1 MPSRDDLVARISSPV
16 RLTQRSPPRG
26 FGTSCRTTSFLLAT
40 RTILKRT
47 ARGLTFTSATTVYPA
62 GRCECLSFGSI
73 SANVFLSSQTNDTL
87 LLITRHVYLWR
98 IRFHCS
104 LRALNL
110 CCCLIQAYC
119 GNISAQPATCFSGSP
134 LCQHGANE
142 CTGDRLEACAASG
155 LSNKVSALQS
165 AEFAYCLEAGGL
177 DVGRAES
184 CALSSGIDWNALDSC
199 AASESPEGDAANVV
213 AANITAQ
220 YTYVYSQGWAGTP
233 TVVLNGETLFTT
245 KDLLGQVCAAAG
257 ADAPVGCS
265 TLRQNQPE
273 HSFAKC

>member
-1 MPSRDDLVARISSPV
+1 M
-16 RLTQRSPPRG
+16 
-26 FGTSCRTTSFLLAT
+26 
-40 RTILKRT
+40 
-47 ARGLTFTSATTVYPA
+47 
-62 GRCECLSFGSI
+62 
-73 SANVFLSSQTNDTL
+73 
-87 LLITRHVYLWR
+87 
-98 IRFHCS
+98 
-104 LRALNL
+104 
-110 CCCLIQAYC
+110 QAYC
-119 GNISAQPATCFSGSP
+119 GNVSSQPATCFSGSP

-155 LSNKVSALQS
+155 LGAQQVSALQS

-184 CALSSGIDWNALDSC
+184 CALSSGIDWNALDAC
-199 AASESPEGDAANVV
+199 AAGGSPEGDAADVV

-220 YTYVYSQGWAGTP
+220 YSYVYSQGWAGTP

-265 TLRQNQPE
+265 SSTKDHKTQDARSLT
-273 HSFAKC
+273 KC